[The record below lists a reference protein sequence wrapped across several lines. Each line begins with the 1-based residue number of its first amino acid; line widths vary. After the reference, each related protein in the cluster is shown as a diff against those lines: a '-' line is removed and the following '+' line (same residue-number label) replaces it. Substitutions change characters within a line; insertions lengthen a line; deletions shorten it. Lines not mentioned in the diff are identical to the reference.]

1 MGRSS
6 WDHAQSAVSTSA
18 GVLRTVKAR
27 QQRSPNDNPRP
38 PGRDRSAP
46 ASSASASVNGSIV
59 TPGGGEQFTDP
70 AGIEIGTNRPVIKK
84 CALRHRL

>member
-6 WDHAQSAVSTSA
+6 WDHARSAVRTSG

-38 PGRDRSAP
+38 PARDR
-46 ASSASASVNGSIV
+46 I
-59 TPGGGEQFTDP
+59 
-70 AGIEIGTNRPVIKK
+70 
-84 CALRHRL
+84 ALGAELPKDRSLVEELLADRRLAAEAE

>member
-6 WDHAQSAVSTSA
+6 WDHAPAAVRTSG

-27 QQRSPNDNPRP
+27 QQRSPNDNRRP
-38 PGRDRSAP
+38 PARDRIAP

-59 TPGGGEQFTDP
+59 TPAAASNSGPG
-70 AGIEIGTNRPVIKK
+70 
-84 CALRHRL
+84 